1 MAESVQP
8 DAAYPAEFYDRP
20 AEEVARDLLG
30 SVLVSTAGGQ
40 TVSGIIV
47 ETEAYV
53 GPHDEASH
61 AAARIGRTARNATMF
76 AAPGTAY
83 VYLSYG
89 LHWCLNVVTGAEGYP
104 AAVLIRALE
113 PRVGLETARDR
124 RGSVRSDRILMS
136 GPGRLAQALGITGAE
151 NGHLLTV
158 PPLWIQPGSTVL
170 DVDVAIAPRI
180 GISRAKELPL
190 RFLVRDSAWVSRRA
204 PVG

>member
-1 MAESVQP
+1 M
-8 DAAYPAEFYDRP
+8 AYPAEFYDRP

-30 SVLVSTAGGQ
+30 SVLVSTIGGQ
-40 TVSGIIV
+40 TVAGIIV
-47 ETEAYV
+47 ETEAYL

-61 AAARIGRTARNATMF
+61 AAERIGRTARNATMF

-83 VYLSYG
+83 VYRSYG

-113 PRVGLETARDR
+113 PRLGLETARER
-124 RGSVRSDRILMS
+124 RGDGRADRLLMS
-136 GPGRLAQALGITGAE
+136 GPGRLTQALGITGAE
-151 NGHLLTV
+151 DAHLLTA
-158 PPLWIQPGSTVL
+158 PPLWIQPGTTVR
-170 DVDVAIAPRI
+170 DGDVAIAPRI

-190 RFLVRDSAWVSRRA
+190 RFLIRDSAWVSRRA